1 MERRAFLGTLAGSFI
16 ASPLAVA
23 AQPAEKIHTVG
34 TLGLGSPDSSIP
46 GQDWWQPFLEG
57 MRELGYVEGRNLILK
72 RASASG
78 RPDRLAGL
86 AAELVRARVDVI
98 VTTAGPE
105 TRAAR
110 AATSTI
116 PIVVVFAP
124 DPVGEGLG
132 VASLARPGGNV
143 TGLTRLV
150 PGLRQKYVELL
161 REALPSASRF
171 AVVTSPGSLTREG
184 LRELEA
190 ATRAIG
196 VSLSVLMVRG
206 PDDFEPALT
215 QARRDG
221 VAGIVVVG
229 DPVTTRHVRTF
240 AQLALKHRLPAIYWI
255 RDYVDVGGLM
265 SYSTNIPDLHR
276 RAALYVDKILKGA
289 NPANLPIEQ
298 PTKYE
303 LVINLKT
310 AKALALTIPPS
321 LLQRADQVID

>member
-1 MERRAFLGTLAGSFI
+1 VNRRTFLAAVTGGLLA
-16 ASPLAVA
+16 APLQAE
-23 AQPAEKIHTVG
+23 AQQVGKVYTVG
-34 TLGLGSPDSSIP
+34 ILGLGFRNPA
-46 GQDWWQPFLEG
+46 QDPWHPFLDG
-57 MRELGYVEGRNLILK
+57 MRELGYIEGRNLILK
-72 RASASG
+72 RVSARG
-78 RPDRLAGL
+78 RPDHLAGL

-110 AATSTI
+110 QATSTI

-190 ATRAIG
+190 ATKAFG
-196 VSLSVLMVRG
+196 MSLSVLTVQG
-206 PDDFEPALT
+206 PDDFESALI
-215 QARRDG
+215 QARKDG
-221 VAGIVVVG
+221 VAGLIVIG
-229 DPVTTRHVRTF
+229 DPVTIRHDRGF
-240 AQLALKHRLPAIYWI
+240 AQLTLKHRLPAIFWT
-255 RDYVDVGGLM
+255 RDYVDAGGLM
-265 SYSTNIPDLHR
+265 TYSTNVADLHR
-276 RAALYVDKILKGA
+276 RAATYVDKIFKGA
-289 NPANLPIEQ
+289 NPADLPIEQ

-303 LVINLKT
+303 LIINLKT
-310 AKALALTIPPS
+310 AKVLGLTIPPS
-321 LLQRADQVID
+321 LLQRADQVIE